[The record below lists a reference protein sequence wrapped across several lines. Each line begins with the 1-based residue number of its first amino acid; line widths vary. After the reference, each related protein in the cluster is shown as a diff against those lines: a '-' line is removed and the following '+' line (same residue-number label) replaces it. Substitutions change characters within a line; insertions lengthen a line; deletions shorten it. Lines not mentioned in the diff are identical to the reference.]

1 MPQFSDDLFLGP
13 AQTYMGT
20 GLRNYSTTATGGTGG
35 SSSTTLTVTAV
46 GFGAP
51 IAVGMYVDGTS
62 VTDGTFI
69 TAFGT
74 GNGGVG
80 TYTLNQA
87 INIANTTALTL
98 HDLEPYD
105 NPSPM
110 SLGIGPLGRIYVWD
124 LVPQAAVANNI
135 AASQTPAAAG
145 SLTLTAGTSVK
156 SVTTSAG
163 STALNLD
170 VPRGVNVTT
179 ATAAASTLAS
189 VVIAGTGGQITFTS
203 QAGLVTGQRLTISGT
218 LGGTGTITGYTNPT
232 TYVLTAVTATSA
244 TLTTTAGAAVV
255 TTAGTPTGLTYTLGV
270 APVTVTVT
278 GFDVYG
284 QAMSEAITSSAA
296 VSTAVSGLKA
306 FWLITSV
313 SVSGA
318 TGTALTVGTTNV
330 LGIPVRVANV
340 AYVVGVKSNNALA
353 QDGGSFIAADTATAT
368 TTTGDVRGTYTP
380 ATASNGIVR
389 TVMGVLLPGIAV
401 GPNATRIGA
410 LGVNQNL
417 VS

>member
-1 MPQFSDDLFLGP
+1 MPQFSDDLFLGSAP
-13 AQTYMGT
+13 TFMGT
-20 GLRNYSTTATGGTGG
+20 GLRNYSTTAIGGTG
-35 SSSTTLTVTAV
+35 SVSSTTLTITSV

-51 IAVGMYVDGTS
+51 IVVGMYVDGAG
-62 VTDGTFI
+62 VTDGTYI

-74 GNGGVG
+74 GTGGTG

-87 INIANTTALTL
+87 INIANTVALTL
-98 HDLEPYD
+98 HDLEFFD

-110 SLGIGPLGRIYVWD
+110 SIGVGPLGRIYVWD
-124 LVPQAAVANNI
+124 IVPQAAVANNI

-145 SLTLTAGTSVK
+145 ALTLTAGTSVK
-156 SVTTSAG
+156 SVTTVAG
-163 STALNLD
+163 TAAFSLD
-170 VPRGVNVTT
+170 VPRGVSVTT
-179 ATAAASTLAS
+179 ATAAVATLSS

-203 QAGLVTGQRLTISGT
+203 QSGLVTGQRLTISGT

-232 TYVLTAVTATSA
+232 TYILTAVTATSA

-270 APVTVTVT
+270 APVTVTVS

-306 FWLITSV
+306 FYLITSV
-313 SVSGA
+313 RVSGA

-330 LGIPVRVANV
+330 LGLPVRVANV
-340 AYVVGVKSNNALA
+340 AYVASVKSNNALA
-353 QDGGSFIAADTATAT
+353 QDGGQFTAADTATAT
-368 TTTGDVRGTYTP
+368 TTTGDVRGTYVP

-389 TVMGVLLPGIAV
+389 TVMGILLPAIAV
-401 GPNATRIGA
+401 GPNSTRTGA
-410 LGVNQNL
+410 LGVTQA
-417 VS
+417 

>member
-1 MPQFSDDLFLGP
+1 
-13 AQTYMGT
+13 MGT
-20 GLRNYSTTATGGTGG
+20 GLRNYSTTAIGGTG
-35 SSSTTLTVTAV
+35 SVSSTTLTITSV

-51 IAVGMYVDGTS
+51 IVLGMYLDGSS
-62 VTDGTFI
+62 VTDGTYI

-74 GNGGVG
+74 GTGGAG

-87 INIANTTALTL
+87 INIANTTALTF
-98 HDLEPYD
+98 HDLEPFD
-105 NPSPM
+105 NSSPM
-110 SLGIGPLGRIYVWD
+110 SIGVGPLGRIYVWD
-124 LVPQAAVANNI
+124 VVPQAAVANNI
-135 AASQTPAAAG
+135 AASQTPTTAG

-156 SVTTSAG
+156 SVTTNAG

-170 VPRGVNVTT
+170 VPRGVRVTT
-179 ATAAASTLAS
+179 STAAASTLAG
-189 VVIAGTGGQITFTS
+189 VAIANTSGGITFTS

-218 LGGTGTITGYTNPT
+218 LGGTGSITGYTNPT
-232 TYVLTAVTATSA
+232 TYILTAVTSTSA

-270 APVTVTVT
+270 APVTVTVS

-306 FWLITSV
+306 FFLVTSV
-313 SVSGA
+313 TVSGA

-330 LGIPVRVANV
+330 LGCPVRVPNI
-340 AYVVGVKSNNALA
+340 AYVASVKSNNALA

-389 TVMGVLLPGIAV
+389 TVVGILLPAIAV
-401 GPNATRIGA
+401 GPNATRVGA
-410 LGVNQNL
+410 LGVTQA
-417 VS
+417 